1 MSLLPSSIASMPG
14 YPASLAVSQPH
25 LSHHAAALALSNA
38 HSATLLAAS
47 STKRKSLGFSIDS
60 IVGAARQ
67 ENGGYSGDDNDRHS
81 PPASRS
87 RSVSPP
93 VDVSS
98 SVSPPPLSLLNHHH
112 RMMMQAAAA
121 AGNTSGDDRSPPPP
135 PHAPRSPLSGGSD
148 HNRSLPS
155 PVNLSSSRLHHEAL
169 NGGGESPPTSPGIR
183 MPPSSAFPPTS
194 LPGGGAANLS
204 YLDRLASLKALYDS
218 TTKMGEAA
226 AAAAAGGLPPG
237 FPGLPGSPFNLPHGL
252 PPAMLAGLPPRLPG
266 LPGLPDMRGQMIPPP
281 REYPLY
287 PWFIN
292 RHRFPGGEFF
302 SGILSRV
309 YKVLLFLDHFIILLF
324 DLIYT

>member
-135 PHAPRSPLSGGSD
+135 PHAPRSPLSAGGSE

-155 PVNLSSSRLHHEAL
+155 PVNLSSSRLHHEAI
-169 NGGGESPPTSPGIR
+169 NGGESPPTSPGIR

-309 YKVLLFLDHFIILLF
+309 YKVLIFLDHFLVF
-324 DLIYT
+324 